1 MLGPLFLFLLPPPV
15 ELFAIL
21 SIKHVTHA
29 LQRKLFTFHGNGKE
43 QTASQGE
50 TGKCWVRI
58 DSEVGLFSRLQKL
71 SQTHFAKVKQIIQQC
86 NTMLVVVV
94 MMLGAD
100 PYNSVTTAC
109 GDLLMFDARSRFVE
123 VQTSG

>member
-1 MLGPLFLFLLPPPV
+1 ML
-15 ELFAIL
+15 A
-21 SIKHVTHA
+21 
-29 LQRKLFTFHGNGKE
+29 
-43 QTASQGE
+43 
-50 TGKCWVRI
+50 
-58 DSEVGLFSRLQKL
+58 
-71 SQTHFAKVKQIIQQC
+71 
-86 NTMLVVVV
+86 VVMMM